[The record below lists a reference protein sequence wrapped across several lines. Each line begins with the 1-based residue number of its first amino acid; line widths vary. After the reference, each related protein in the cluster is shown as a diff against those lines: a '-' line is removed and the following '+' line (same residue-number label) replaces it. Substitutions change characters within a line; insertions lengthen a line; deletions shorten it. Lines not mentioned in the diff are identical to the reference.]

1 MRPMVTQAQWT
12 AMPVIGFLGSGSPV
26 PYAPFVAA
34 FRQGLSETGY
44 VEKEN
49 VDIEFRWAGS
59 RFDRLPVLADELVA
73 RRVDVIATN
82 GGTPLRARQE
92 TQPRRCKFDETRV
105 AYQRC
110 HGRTTGNMN
119 EPDRPSA
126 FWHDRTLIRSGA
138 SQLHTDLTLAETRFG
153 VRGRPLNVARED

>member
-1 MRPMVTQAQWT
+1 
-12 AMPVIGFLGSGSPV
+12 MPVIGFLGSGSPV
-26 PYAPFVAA
+26 PYAAFVAA

-82 GGTPLRARQE
+82 GGTPSARA
-92 TQPRRCKFDETRV
+92 
-105 AYQRC
+105 
-110 HGRTTGNMN
+110 
-119 EPDRPSA
+119 
-126 FWHDRTLIRSGA
+126 
-138 SQLHTDLTLAETRFG
+138 
-153 VRGRPLNVARED
+153 ARNATSPMQV